1 MFEKEVP
8 LKKITDVKDKNMFSK
23 SILIISVS
31 LFLRIID
38 KYTNCDLELFLVLVE
53 ILLNFDTFFPRYIK
67 RVVSRRKKIR
77 FQLFSDS

>member
-31 LFLRIID
+31 LFLGMSMPIAIW
-38 KYTNCDLELFLVLVE
+38 
-53 ILLNFDTFFPRYIK
+53 NFFFFGRNYSK
-67 RVVSRRKKIR
+67 R
-77 FQLFSDS
+77 